1 MIRLRVFEMLFN
13 VIDFVYL
20 MFKID
25 LQIRLFDIQIVFV
38 LIYLLCVV
46 IFKGEVGNC
55 WYNIFMDLKKMELVY
70 LFGNVSNEIKDIFID
85 CLKFYNYCNFRFVS
99 DGLRCLKCYKE
110 CVCNVLC

>member
-1 MIRLRVFEMLFN
+1 
-13 VIDFVYL
+13 
-20 MFKID
+20 
-25 LQIRLFDIQIVFV
+25 
-38 LIYLLCVV
+38 
-46 IFKGEVGNC
+46 
-55 WYNIFMDLKKMELVY
+55 MELVY